1 MGAAAPALLP
11 TQLTW
16 SHLLELV
23 LLFLALY
30 VLLRF
35 LRRTVAGG
43 VFRGP
48 AMLVWIL
55 ILGLFIGLRAANL
68 DVLNALVE
76 KAIPVFIIAMVVTFQ
91 TEIRHGVARLGEA
104 RFLRFLLRG
113 RGPRKVDTRP
123 VDEIAGACEQFSQ
136 RRVGALIAIE
146 RNIDLTTWIDS
157 GVPMDAII
165 RRETMDTIFS
175 TETVLHDGA
184 LVIRGGRIAAAGC
197 LLPLTERPKLARSYG
212 TRHRA
217 AIGLSEQSDAVVI
230 VVSEETGKINLV
242 ERGEMIPVRDIE
254 WMKGYL
260 NTVFADRQGVQ
271 PMPRAVAP

>member
-1 MGAAAPALLP
+1 MGVLAPALLP
-11 TQLTW
+11 SSPTLRNVV
-16 SHLLELV
+16 ELV

-104 RFLRFLLRG
+104 RLLRLLFRG

-123 VDEIAGACEQFSQ
+123 VDEVAGACEQFSQ

-146 RNIDLTTWIDS
+146 RNIDLTAWIDT

-165 RRETMDTIFS
+165 RRETLDTIFS

-184 LVIRGGRIAAAGC
+184 LVVRGGRIAAAGC
-197 LLPLTERPKLARSYG
+197 LLPLTERPKLARTYG

-260 NTVFADRQGVQ
+260 NTVFAEGQGVA
-271 PMPRAVAP
+271 PMPRGA